1 MSVKDRHSTSRSK
14 HSQNPEAA
22 AIDARD
28 TIPSDIDNL
37 AAELSGILTST
48 SAIANPS
55 AALKQALSH
64 HREHIAGSSVFTYNT
79 LLAYAARISNYHG
92 MRKILRDMQKGNVQ
106 WNEETRMIVTKATMR
121 GPGGGALRGEG
132 REMRNRSAK
141 DESDGGDG
149 RPTGHVTGGIDSL
162 PGLIRRVE
170 APGTSMSDA
179 ERRIALN
186 AGYWKSET
194 SARRGQNAESNP
206 STGLESNGSR
216 SPSSRTSSL
225 QGALLPAEARSHLPP
240 LDEQLSPTLFLAF
253 LRYILACNPQPPSL
267 ADSYTALIALHRP
280 ECMITSAHL
289 RHLAHLY
296 LHPSL
301 YASFRPFWVIREM
314 QRLAK
319 DSSIAFVPTSETL
332 EKALLSLRQRRKRH
346 RRAVELVD
354 YFGRKWG
361 EEIIDI
367 TCWRLLGRYALE
379 AKDKEIQLFAI
390 EGGNAALIRQIEA
403 SNAPG
408 LSARTSVDVSANTP
422 TKTDDLFPQ
431 HGLDRRKWGRVRQAI
446 LRHQS
451 RARRAAADDRA
462 SPPPTQDE

>member
-1 MSVKDRHSTSRSK
+1 MSVKNRRSTSHSK
-14 HSQNPEAA
+14 HPHSVEGATT
-22 AIDARD
+22 DARD
-28 TIPSDIDNL
+28 AIASDIDNL

-48 SAIANPS
+48 FAIANPF
-55 AALKQALSH
+55 AALERALSH
-64 HREHIAGSSVFTYNT
+64 HREHMSGSSVHTYNT
-79 LLAYAARISNYHG
+79 LLAYAARIGNYHG

-121 GPGGGALRGEG
+121 GPGGGAVRGER
-132 REMRNRSAK
+132 REMRNSSAK
-141 DESDGGDG
+141 GESDG
-149 RPTGHVTGGIDSL
+149 RESRQAGHVTGGVDSL
-162 PGLIRRVE
+162 PGLMRRVE

-194 SARRGQNAESNP
+194 PPRRSQDAEGNP
-206 STGLESNGSR
+206 STGNGSDRSR
-216 SPSSRTSSL
+216 SPSSRISSL
-225 QGALLPAEARSHLPP
+225 QGALVPAEARSHLPP

-267 ADSYTALIALHRP
+267 ADSYTALIALDRT
-280 ECMITSAHL
+280 ERMITSAHL

-319 DSSIAFVPTSETL
+319 DSSIAFAPTSETL
-332 EKALLSLRQRRKRH
+332 EKALLSLRQRRNRH

-354 YFGRKWG
+354 YFRRKWG

-367 TCWRLLGRYALE
+367 SCWRLLGRYALE
-379 AKDKEIQLFAI
+379 GKDKEIQTFAI
-390 EGGNAALIRQIEA
+390 EGGNGALARQIER
-403 SNAPG
+403 SKAPG
-408 LSARTSVDVSANTP
+408 FSERTSGDLSINTP
-422 TKTDDLFPQ
+422 ALAEEVFPQ

-446 LRHQS
+446 VRHQS
-451 RARRAAADDRA
+451 RARRAAAVSEA
-462 SPPPTQDE
+462 SPTPTTDE